1 MLELAVFICL
11 IIIYFTLN
19 RDDFYDPEVIG
30 ASVFLLLYLAGNL
43 LLPVYVQ
50 SPRIGQLIDML
61 PMGALCWFYFRSLMS
76 MAMNGQLRRLH
87 SLL

>member
-19 RDDFYDPEVIG
+19 RDDFYDLKVIG

-50 SPRIGQLIDML
+50 SPRIGQLFDIL
-61 PMGALCWFYFRSLMS
+61 PMGCFVLILFPQLNV
-76 MAMNGQLRRLH
+76 NGNERATKAIA
-87 SLL
+87 